1 LTPIPNTTAFGA
13 QNTIFG
19 QLFYAGVEQFFCK
32 ADSCAQDLTSGGTGS
47 ADWSCQNLA
56 CTCRPGTAF
65 CGGVPAINLTA
76 TINGLGGTLDV
87 TCDAPDNSTNTAQC
101 SFKQSVL
108 QSLFGSSGLTLTG
121 CTFGECV
128 RQSVIDE
135 TSSSSSSGKNSGG
148 SSLGGGVIAG
158 LAVVGALVLLA
169 LLLLAFGIVKQRSAR
184 RSGLGGGT
192 EKTGGVG
199 VHWDD
204 INYIIPHSSGFLATY
219 KSLNPF
225 AGKSYRVNGAMSD
238 QTILGGISG
247 RVEPGQ
253 IMAIL
258 GPSGEEEKIVP
269 LNVASLSY
277 HSRRCGEN
285 NPYRDLSG

>member
-1 LTPIPNTTAFGA
+1 M
-13 QNTIFG
+13 
-19 QLFYAGVEQFFCK
+19 
-32 ADSCAQDLTSGGTGS
+32 
-47 ADWSCQNLA
+47 
-56 CTCRPGTAF
+56 
-65 CGGVPAINLTA
+65 
-76 TINGLGGTLDV
+76 
-87 TCDAPDNSTNTAQC
+87 
-101 SFKQSVL
+101 L

-135 TSSSSSSGKNSGG
+135 TGSSSSNGNNSGG
-148 SSLGGGVIAG
+148 SSLSGGVIAG

-184 RSGLGGGT
+184 RSGLDGGR

-219 KSLNPF
+219 ESLNPF
-225 AGKSYRVNGAMSD
+225 ARKSYDVNGAMSD

-258 GPSGEEEKIVP
+258 GPSGKQEKIAP
-269 LNVASLSY
+269 LTVAFLSY
-277 HSRRCGEN
+277 HSCRCGKN
-285 NPYRDLSG
+285 NPYRNLSR

>member
-1 LTPIPNTTAFGA
+1 MLQTIARIL
-13 QNTIFG
+13 QNA
-19 QLFYAGVEQFFCK
+19 L
-32 ADSCAQDLTSGGTGS
+32 SSR
-47 ADWSCQNLA
+47 A
-56 CTCRPGTAF
+56 CCNR
-65 CGGVPAINLTA
+65 CL
-76 TINGLGGTLDV
+76 
-87 TCDAPDNSTNTAQC
+87 
-101 SFKQSVL
+101 
-108 QSLFGSSGLTLTG
+108 GSSGLTLTG

-135 TSSSSSSGKNSGG
+135 TGSSSTSGKNSGG

-158 LAVVGALVLLA
+158 LAVVGALCYWHCCYWHLA
-169 LLLLAFGIVKQRSAR
+169 LSSRESAR
-184 RSGLGGGT
+184 RSGLGGT

-204 INYIIPHSSGFLATY
+204 INYIIPHSSGFSATY

-225 AGKSYRVNGAMSD
+225 AGKSYNSNGAMSD

-258 GPSGEEEKIVP
+258 GPSGEQGKSLCLIF
-269 LNVASLSY
+269 LSY
-277 HSRRCGEN
+277 HSCRCGKN
-285 NPYRDLSG
+285 NPYRDLSR